1 MNNNKYILHY
11 LYNYKIKNDETNWD
25 GLEQQNNYQ
34 ITECNN
40 ITECYEITNECSNI
54 TECYQITNECCKNIN
69 KFRQYERTK
78 DETIVVGLEL
88 PNQQG
93 KLIRFV
99 PRNVTIITKQG

>member
-1 MNNNKYILHY
+1 MNNKYIFDY
-11 LYNYKIKNDETNWD
+11 LYNYKIKNDESID
-25 GLEQQNNYQ
+25 SGLEQQNNYQ
-34 ITECNN
+34 
-40 ITECYEITNECSNI
+40 I

>member
-1 MNNNKYILHY
+1 MNNNKYILDY

-25 GLEQQNNYQ
+25 SLEQQNNYQ

-40 ITECYEITNECSNI
+40 ITECYEITNEC
-54 TECYQITNECCKNIN
+54 CKNIN

-78 DETIVVGLEL
+78 EETIIVGLEL

-99 PRNVTIITKQG
+99 PRNVSIITKQG

>member
-1 MNNNKYILHY
+1 MNNKYILDY
-11 LYNYKIKNDETNWD
+11 LYNYKIKNDEIID
-25 GLEQQNNYQ
+25 SGLEQLNNYQ
-34 ITECNN
+34 
-40 ITECYEITNECSNI
+40 ITNECSNI

-99 PRNVTIITKQG
+99 PRNITIITKQG

>member
-1 MNNNKYILHY
+1 MNNKYILDY
-11 LYNYKIKNDETNWD
+11 LYNYKIKNDESIHS

-34 ITECNN
+34 ITECN
-40 ITECYEITNECSNI
+40 NI

>member
-1 MNNNKYILHY
+1 MNNNKYILDY

-25 GLEQQNNYQ
+25 SLEQQNNYQ

-40 ITECYEITNECSNI
+40 ITECYEITNEC
-54 TECYQITNECCKNIN
+54 CKNIN

-78 DETIVVGLEL
+78 EETIIVGLEL
-88 PNQQG
+88 PNQEG

-99 PRNVTIITKQG
+99 PRNVSIITKQG

>member
-1 MNNNKYILHY
+1 MNNNKYILDY

-25 GLEQQNNYQ
+25 SLEQQNNYQ

-40 ITECYEITNECSNI
+40 ITECYEITNEC
-54 TECYQITNECCKNIN
+54 CKNIN

-78 DETIVVGLEL
+78 EETIIVGLEL

-99 PRNVTIITKQG
+99 PRNISIITKQG